1 MYTNTRSSCSHTNIV
16 GTWTVDALSSTLEA
30 QPSVVRRHLGF
41 WVGQGV
47 LKEHPTDSFTVVEE
61 QQEEARGTTGGMK
74 SLIGRCL
81 KLPYSRKLSREKT
94 FALFTVLWLY
104 AKVFSTKFWAWHP
117 LARQKRVICESFL
130 RENSIF
136 HHFMKVF
143 SLESFPL
150 YGSLSYTPP
159 ILSPLFLPF
168 LSSSLQKK
176 SAYASF
182 RLCFGY

>member
-1 MYTNTRSSCSHTNIV
+1 M
-16 GTWTVDALSSTLEA
+16 DALSSTLEA

-47 LKEHPTDSFTVVEE
+47 LKEHPTDTFTVVEE

-117 LARQKRVICESFL
+117 LVRQK
-130 RENSIF
+130 
-136 HHFMKVF
+136 
-143 SLESFPL
+143 
-150 YGSLSYTPP
+150 
-159 ILSPLFLPF
+159 
-168 LSSSLQKK
+168 
-176 SAYASF
+176 
-182 RLCFGY
+182 